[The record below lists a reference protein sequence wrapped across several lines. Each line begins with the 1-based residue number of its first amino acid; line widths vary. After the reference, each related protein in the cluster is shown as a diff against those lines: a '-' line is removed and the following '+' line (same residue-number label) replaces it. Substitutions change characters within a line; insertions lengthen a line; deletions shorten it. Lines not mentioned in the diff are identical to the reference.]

1 MAQEKRILS
10 AAAVLGGNFLYA
22 LTVKLFVLPA
32 NLVMG
37 GTTGLG
43 LTANYLAG
51 VPLSAFVLVFN
62 VLMLVLGWRVL
73 GRAFAVTTLAST
85 FLYPLALEFWQR
97 VLGDFVLTDDILLC
111 TVFSGLGI
119 GVALGV
125 VIRAGASTGGMDI
138 PPLILNRLFRLPVSV
153 GLYGFDVCI
162 LLSQTLFQPAEKL
175 LYGVLFTLIYT
186 LVLDKML
193 LMGTTRTEIKV
204 VSRKSDEICAAILTQ
219 VDRGVTLLEGE
230 SGYLR
235 QKTQIVLSIVSNR
248 ELPRVEKLIR
258 AIDPESFLV
267 ISRVTEVKGR
277 GFSLKKDYREE
288 AKQ

>member
-43 LTANYLAG
+43 LTANYLTG

-111 TVFSGLGI
+111 TGWAS
-119 GVALGV
+119 ALPWAWSFGRV
-125 VIRAGASTGGMDI
+125 
-138 PPLILNRLFRLPVSV
+138 RLP
-153 GLYGFDVCI
+153 
-162 LLSQTLFQPAEKL
+162 
-175 LYGVLFTLIYT
+175 
-186 LVLDKML
+186 
-193 LMGTTRTEIKV
+193 
-204 VSRKSDEICAAILTQ
+204 AAWTF
-219 VDRGVTLLEGE
+219 R
-230 SGYLR
+230 R
-235 QKTQIVLSIVSNR
+235 
-248 ELPRVEKLIR
+248 
-258 AIDPESFLV
+258 
-267 ISRVTEVKGR
+267 
-277 GFSLKKDYREE
+277 
-288 AKQ
+288 